1 MVTLGRFNYVA
12 RYLKDGQLEID
23 NNLAENAIRPIA
35 IGRKNYLFAGSH
47 EGARR
52 AAMLYSFL
60 GTCKR
65 NDIEPFTWLR
75 DTLAKIQDHPIN
87 RIEELL
93 PVKKA

>member
-1 MVTLGRFNYVA
+1 
-12 RYLKDGQLEID
+12 
-23 NNLAENAIRPIA
+23 
-35 IGRKNYLFAGSH
+35 
-47 EGARR
+47 
-52 AAMLYSFL
+52 MLYSFL

-75 DTLAKIQDHPIN
+75 DTFAKIQDQPIN